1 MMTSPSQKNRSEG
14 AYYSTAGRRICFAG
28 TCSACRTPVGPGGA
42 AQDRSPFERKFLI
55 RQKGAPTRTER
66 WLPIALSLTG
76 TPRSPS
82 RPTEKSACK
91 QKIWGRKGQSCHRS
105 KRGKPVRGPRIA
117 TRIIERSTSYE
128 SIGDYWRPERFDVLG
143 DPQLRNTE
151 SSRSTDDCAFPVLR
165 GPKTCQKETH
175 ATVDKRGERSRR

>member
-1 MMTSPSQKNRSEG
+1 MR
-14 AYYSTAGRRICFAG
+14 ARVVLAGRRLDRGELRKIARHSRESFSYG
-28 TCSACRTPVGPGGA
+28 RKELLH
-42 AQDRSPFERKFLI
+42 AQKDGCLSH
-55 RQKGAPTRTER
+55 
-66 WLPIALSLTG
+66 SLTG

-82 RPTEKSACK
+82 RPTENSAGK
-91 QKIWGRKGQSCHRS
+91 QKTWGRKGQSCHRI

-151 SSRSTDDCAFPVLR
+151 SSRSTDDCAFHVLR